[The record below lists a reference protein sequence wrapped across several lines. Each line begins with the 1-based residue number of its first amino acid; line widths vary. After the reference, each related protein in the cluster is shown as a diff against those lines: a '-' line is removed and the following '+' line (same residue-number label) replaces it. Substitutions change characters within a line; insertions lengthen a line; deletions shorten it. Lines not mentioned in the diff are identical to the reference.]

1 MQESAAGKR
10 AWVKED
16 EGEEE
21 LCGGGGAFAFAFVAV
36 FVGDEEYFFVGEVV
50 STSFPFP
57 SLSSCRSFGFGLSY
71 YI

>member
-1 MQESAAGKR
+1 MQESTAGKR
-10 AWVKED
+10 AWVEED

-21 LCGGGGAFAFAFVAV
+21 FCGGGGAFAFALVAV

-50 STSFPFP
+50 STLLP
-57 SLSSCRSFGFGLSY
+57 SLPFSSCRSFGFGLSY